1 MPSLETAGTIVST
14 MSTTYTITTTYTN
27 SIGNGIAT
35 STLLLTNTPSSASSS
50 NSNSSS
56 TSDGDTYVYSYA
68 TSKIVRTAVAAGVI
82 VLALTALV
90 LFIKISS
97 WIRFHQRLRR
107 HSNLTLSLQSEQR
120 ANAYEIAA
128 WADEPNTAPIRGDGI
143 KEKKSRKERR
153 ELLKAIRRGGGN
165 AYQVKEWEGVAA

>member
-1 MPSLETAGTIVST
+1 MPSLETAGSITT
-14 MSTTYTITTTYTN
+14 MSTSMSGT
-27 SIGNGIAT
+27 SST
-35 STLLLTNTPSSASSS
+35 STSASSTRS
-50 NSNSSS
+50 HSS
-56 TSDGDTYVYSYA
+56 TSSPYVYSYG

-107 HSNLTLSLQSEQR
+107 HNQLTLSLQSEQR

-128 WADEPNTAPIRGDGI
+128 WADEPNTAPVRNTNGEYNKK

-153 ELLKAIRRGGGN
+153 EEIRQIRRGGGN
-165 AYQVKEWEGVAA
+165 AFMVKEWEGVAS